1 MLIRTS
7 GTTPS
12 AAAWQLYESAFP
24 RCERRSAPAHL
35 AAVSSEAVFHA
46 DELYLRDD
54 GDFAG
59 ILYYWLWPGYSLCF
73 VEHLAV
79 QPELRGQ
86 GVGHAALELLRGLAD
101 CVLLEIEPVVDEQTA
116 RRLSFYRSAG
126 FEPLPYE
133 HVQLPYH
140 AGDAPVPM
148 VLLSRCMSGTAA
160 SAEQVALLEK
170 LLHEQVM
177 RYVGS

>member
-1 MLIRTS
+1 MLIRLPA
-7 GTTPS
+7 TTPS

-24 RCERRSAPAHL
+24 RCERRSAASHR
-35 AAVSSEAVFHA
+35 AAVTHETVFHA
-46 DELYLRDD
+46 DELRLRDG

-59 ILYYWLWPGYSLCF
+59 ILYYWQWPEYSLCF

-79 QPELRGQ
+79 QPELRGR
-86 GVGHAALELLRGLAD
+86 GIGHAALELLRGTAD

-140 AGDAPVPM
+140 VGDAPVPM
-148 VLLSRCMSGTAA
+148 VLLSRCASGAAA
-160 SAEQVALLEK
+160 SAAQVALLEK

-177 RYVGS
+177 LYVER